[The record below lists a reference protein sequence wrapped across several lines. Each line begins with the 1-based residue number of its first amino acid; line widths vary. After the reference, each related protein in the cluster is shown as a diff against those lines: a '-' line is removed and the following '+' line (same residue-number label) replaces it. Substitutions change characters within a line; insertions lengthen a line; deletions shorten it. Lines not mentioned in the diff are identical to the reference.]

1 MPWLFRADLW
11 LFIRKF
17 RKHNDSQFE
26 WLDLWLFI
34 RKFRAHNDS
43 QLELLDKKIYAPSEV

>member
-1 MPWLFRADLW
+1 MPWLFRVDLW

-34 RKFRAHNDS
+34 RKFRTHNDS
-43 QLELLDKKIYAPSEV
+43 QLELLDKKIYAPS